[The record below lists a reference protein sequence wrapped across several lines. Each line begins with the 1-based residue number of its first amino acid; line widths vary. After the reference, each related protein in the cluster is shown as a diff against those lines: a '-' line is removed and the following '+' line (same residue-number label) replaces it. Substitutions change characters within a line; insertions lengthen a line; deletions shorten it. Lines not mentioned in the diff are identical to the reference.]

1 MQDKIIKTMDKLK
14 VGIIGTG
21 VIFDLNILGYLSRDD
36 VEITSLCDRKNKLVE
51 DKIRKFNLGSD
62 TRIYRDYKEML
73 DSETL
78 DILEILLP
86 HHLHSEV
93 TLYGAQKE
101 LKGISVQKPMAN
113 SIKDCNRMIDA
124 CTENNIKLKVFEN
137 FTFYPPI
144 MKAKQLIR
152 EGIIGEVNSIHIKTL
167 EASKGGWKVPTSAW
181 RWRYDPKTCGGGL
194 EVGSPFVFDDGFH
207 KFWLALHF
215 IEDKIEK
222 VYAWV
227 DRKVMDLPAYIMW
240 KYKTPDK
247 EENLVPKYGTMEYN
261 QFPDM
266 YLPSPYY
273 SEDDFISLT
282 GSKGAMWINQ
292 ATAGGN
298 VMSDSGIFPPI
309 VIFKDGK
316 IESFSDIERDWK
328 YGFINSTNHF
338 IDIIKNGGE
347 PILTGEEGKYTTQ
360 FALATLKSSTVGKE
374 ICPDDI
380 QE

>member
-1 MQDKIIKTMDKLK
+1 MTLDKLK

-21 VIFDLNILGYLSRDD
+21 VIFDLNILGYLNRGD

-51 DKIRKFNLGSD
+51 DKIKKFNLGSD
-62 TRIYRDYKEML
+62 TRNYQDYKEML

-93 TLYGAQKE
+93 TLYAAQKE

-113 SIKDCNRMIDA
+113 SITDCNKMISA
-124 CTENNIKLKVFEN
+124 CKENNIKLKVFEN

-167 EASKGGWKVPTSAW
+167 EASKGGWKVPSSAW

-194 EVGSPFVFDDGFH
+194 EVGSPCVFDDGFH

-222 VYAWV
+222 VFAWV
-227 DRKVMDLPAYIMW
+227 DRKIMDLPAYIMW
-240 KYKTPDK
+240 KYKTPDNV
-247 EENLVPKYGTMEYN
+247 EYLVPKYGTMEYN
-261 QFPDM
+261 QLPEM

-328 YGFINSTNHF
+328 YGFINSTQHF